1 MKNLSFI
8 ISCHSKPVFQPNNK
22 HYGYSCRKR
31 KKRPLDNKCLIPNNI
46 YEAQVTN
53 NTNDE
58 YKKCLDEAE
67 TSFKERYMKVY
78 EVHRPFKFFLEF
90 EESRYNIH
98 S

>member
-1 MKNLSFI
+1 MDTATGREKNVRQTTNALYPTTFMKL
-8 ISCHSKPVFQPNNK
+8 KLLTMRV
-22 HYGYSCRKR
+22 
-31 KKRPLDNKCLIPNNI
+31 
-46 YEAQVTN
+46 
-53 NTNDE
+53 TNDE